1 MRNNFVQIKRKNTLK
16 SNFQFNLQSDVCPAF
31 MDVGKYLEIYDNASY
46 FLNNFTHAE
55 LKKTIKRSA
64 L

>member
-16 SNFQFNLQSDVCPAF
+16 SNFQFNLQSDVYPAF
-31 MDVGKYLEIYDNASY
+31 KDVGKYLEISDNASY
-46 FLNNFTHAE
+46 FLNNFTHVE
-55 LKKTIKRSA
+55 LKKTIKRST